1 MKKLFL
7 IGAFVLTALFASAQ
21 DSGNDYLPD
30 GVLTVEWRFNPFD
43 YEDKPKNMAQVNARL
58 FLNEKHVVRL
68 GVGVGYHRDKDE
80 NTTSKDTRNTDIK
93 NYVAENSNKTTIDKE
108 TSLKI
113 GLGYE
118 YHFAYTGRLDMYA
131 GVEAGY
137 LGRFYSATQETKTN
151 TTNVSTS
158 GTTTQSTFTDFYNNL
173 DYKKSNASRTKFNE
187 NGFYG
192 SVFLGAD
199 FYVYK
204 KLYVGA
210 EMGIC
215 FNMAKKSNGTYT
227 SDKGQVKTVDGT
239 QTENWTEKYSSD
251 TGATL
256 RLDNISKTYKTT
268 YDTVV
273 ENSGNN
279 IRVYIEPAIRI
290 GWMF

>member
-58 FLNEKHVVRL
+58 FLNE
-68 GVGVGYHRDKDE
+68 
-80 NTTSKDTRNTDIK
+80 K

-215 FNMAKKSNGTYT
+215 FNMAKKANGTYT